1 MKYSALKKLGDL
13 FGYTRRERRSSF
25 ILLILIVIVTG
36 ARYLVPASGGKIEV
50 TELSWPAEE
59 PVAAVADNISPRIK
73 TASVN
78 RREPPVYAV
87 IELNTCDSAALEALP
102 GIGPV
107 LAARII
113 KYRNLLGGFASVEQL
128 KEVYGLPEE
137 TYDLISGRVKAER
150 SLVRKIK
157 INTADYKQMV
167 RLPYFTR
174 EEVSAI
180 IKYREGKGRI
190 GCLEEL
196 VQENI
201 ISAEKGERVGWYLE
215 F

>member
-13 FGYTRRERRSSF
+13 LGYTRRERRSSF
-25 ILLILIVIVTG
+25 ILLILIAIVTA
-36 ARYLVPASGGKIEV
+36 ARYLVPATGKEIEV
-50 TELSWPAEE
+50 TEVKWPAEE
-59 PVAAVADNISPRIK
+59 TFPFAEEKNGLHINTGTV
-73 TASVN
+73 T
-78 RREPPVYAV
+78 RRETPVN
-87 IELNTCDSAALEALP
+87 IELNTCDSATLEALP

-107 LAARII
+107 LSARII
-113 KYRNLLGGFASVEQL
+113 KYRNLLGGFAAVDQL

-137 TYDLISGRVKAER
+137 TYRLISGRVKADR
-150 SLVRKIK
+150 SLIRKIK
-157 INTADYKQMV
+157 INTADYKQLF

-190 GCLEEL
+190 AGLEEL
-196 VQENI
+196 VENNI
-201 ISAEKGERVGWYLE
+201 LTREKGERIGWYLE

>member
-1 MKYSALKKLGDL
+1 MKYSALKTLGDW

-25 ILLILIVIVTG
+25 ILLLLIIIVTA
-36 ARYLVPASGGKIEV
+36 ARYLVPASKEKIEV
-50 TELSWPAEE
+50 TELSWPVEE
-59 PVAAVADNISPRIK
+59 PESGIAENKSQHRN
-73 TASVN
+73 TESVT
-78 RREPPVYAV
+78 RRDLPVYNV
-87 IELNTCDSAALEALP
+87 IELNTCDSADLEALP

-107 LAARII
+107 LSARII
-113 KYRNLLGGFASVEQL
+113 KYRNLLGGFASAGQL
-128 KEVYGLPEE
+128 KEVYGLSED
-137 TYDLISGRVKAER
+137 TYRLVIGRVKADS

-157 INTADYKQMV
+157 INTADYRQMI

-190 GCLEEL
+190 GSMEEL
-196 VQENI
+196 VAGNI
-201 ISAEKGERVGWYLE
+201 ISEEKGEKVRWYVE